1 MTEDKKTIG
10 LTTENR
16 SVMDRIMDKGLF
28 RDQKDAAMF
37 AMAYA
42 IEQGIRAGNS
52 EGANTIWNVG
62 SLDPDGEIRVLIS
75 NLFPDTSTPYRL
87 LEFFVNAGLA
97 QMRVR
102 MDNEPGMEM
111 ADFLSDSSIVGTSN
125 PSAS

>member
-1 MTEDKKTIG
+1 MSEDKKTIG
-10 LTTENR
+10 LTAENR
-16 SVMDRIMDKGLF
+16 SVMDRIMDKGFF

-102 MDNEPGMEM
+102 MDKEPGMEM
-111 ADFLSDSSIVGTSN
+111 TDFLGDSSIVGTPN
-125 PSAS
+125 PSTS

>member
-16 SVMDRIMDKGLF
+16 SVMDRIMDKGFF

-97 QMRVR
+97 QIGVR
-102 MDNEPGMEM
+102 MDKEPGIDIT
-111 ADFLSDSSIVGTSN
+111 DFLSDSSIVGIPKPSTS
-125 PSAS
+125 

>member
-16 SVMDRIMDKGLF
+16 SVMDRIMDKGFF

-52 EGANTIWNVG
+52 EGTNTIWNVG
-62 SLDPDGEIRVLIS
+62 TLDPDGEIRVLIS
-75 NLFPDTSTPYRL
+75 NLFPDTSTPYRV
-87 LEFFVNAGLA
+87 LEFFVNTGLA
-97 QMRVR
+97 QIGVR
-102 MDNEPGMEM
+102 MDNEPGIDIT
-111 ADFLSDSSIVGTSN
+111 DFLIDSSIAGTAK
-125 PSAS
+125 PGT

>member
-1 MTEDKKTIG
+1 MSEDKKTIG
-10 LTTENR
+10 LTAENR
-16 SVMDRIMDKGLF
+16 SVMDRIMDKGFF

-97 QMRVR
+97 QMGVR
-102 MDNEPGMEM
+102 MEKEPGMEM
-111 ADFLSDSSIVGTSN
+111 DDFLGDSSIVGTPN
-125 PSAS
+125 PSTS

>member
-10 LTTENR
+10 LTTGNR
-16 SVMDRIMDKGLF
+16 SVMDRIMDKGFF

-102 MDNEPGMEM
+102 MDKEPGMEM
-111 ADFLSDSSIVGTSN
+111 TDFFGDSSIVDTPN
-125 PSAS
+125 PRKS